1 MLLND
6 AVSALLAFVQSGE
19 GIPIELKVTPSDE
32 VQQLRQRITEFE
44 SSLKLWQEKYDV
56 LNYKY
61 RNERQIV
68 ERLLDLCR
76 DNDVRIP
83 RDVFKR

>member
-1 MLLND
+1 MPLND
-6 AVSALLAFVQSGE
+6 VVTALLAFVQSGE
-19 GIPIELKVTPSDE
+19 GIPIEVKVTPSDE
-32 VQQLRQRITEFE
+32 LQQLRQRLVDAE
-44 SSLKLWQEKYDV
+44 SSIKLWQEKYDV

-68 ERLLDLCR
+68 ERLMDLCR